1 MACTMAAGLSR
12 AVSMRLR
19 SAVAS
24 PEVSPLAAASA
35 SSVELASISLGARL
49 DQARAASR
57 APGRLPPA
65 SWNSSPRR
73 ARRGS
78 PVSRASVTSVAA
90 AVPYMPRWAAS
101 SAPTMR

>member
-1 MACTMAAGLSR
+1 
-12 AVSMRLR
+12 MRLR

-35 SSVELASISLGARL
+35 SSVELA
-49 DQARAASR
+49 
-57 APGRLPPA
+57 
-65 SWNSSPRR
+65 
-73 ARRGS
+73 
-78 PVSRASVTSVAA
+78 VSRASVTSVAA